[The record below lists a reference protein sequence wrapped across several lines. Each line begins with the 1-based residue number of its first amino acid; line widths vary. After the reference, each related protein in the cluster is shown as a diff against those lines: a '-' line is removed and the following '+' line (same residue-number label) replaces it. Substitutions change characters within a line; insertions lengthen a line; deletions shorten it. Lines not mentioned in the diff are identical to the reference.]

1 MDFSK
6 AFDSISHKY
15 IFETFS
21 FLNFGDHFLK
31 ILHTMLN
38 KRSVSLMVDGYLSS
52 SFKIERGV
60 PQGDTASPYIFII
73 VLEILILKLN
83 NDPDILKIG
92 INYAD
97 GITDT
102 DPLLVFADD
111 MTLLMNET
119 EENLVRVR
127 DIFANFAKLSG
138 LEINEEKTNVI
149 RIGTKL
155 DDTAP
160 ITNKVSFTYA
170 TKFKILGFEIDN
182 KLETLNEN
190 FTKKEKKINKL
201 IYMWSKLNLSTIGNL
216 IISKTFLISQLS
228 YLLSV
233 LDCPEPVL
241 KRIQHKIDSFIM
253 KSSKP
258 WMSKERLYQPVE
270 KGGLG
275 AINLTNFSTSLK
287 MSWARRAKESK
298 GLWANILKS
307 KVSSNDNICYIR
319 KCDIKPF
326 NKGLMPIVGAFERTV
341 DKHNENIKRKKPLLT
356 LTPLSLL
363 ECVPKPGPK
372 GRVINVKP
380 TRSSHPELYRRGKI
394 CEIRPIDLLD
404 RLNLELGIVKIV
416 PNDNLLNLLELND
429 LDPVRRR
436 MAVLR
441 VRKIMANITEFLMV
455 ERKQTMF
462 PLSKVVEDT
471 KKGSR
476 KYRNIL
482 DHEGNLIVQPWRTI
496 DTKFNVTV
504 KPGNENYF
512 KRMGKFVK
520 CKYLSADLQ
529 TLHLNTIN
537 GRTRLNNV
545 EAKYKRNGDG
555 VLKLPFC
562 TFCTLDKIVTPEI
575 ENERHFYQE
584 CPISSEV
591 LEHVKQTF
599 ALPDNLNIEDILIF
613 FNNEDEWLSLK
624 VNIVMLLYR
633 KYLNTCRK
641 SNQLPNKN
649 YLSSLIKSKLKLIIS
664 ANPADNKLVEGFVP
678 LISGNALPVEEIKE
692 LLETTNNKDDKLL
705 ILFDSQRRT
714 RQLEIT
720 AMEYLASSINTGTRM
735 LNIQRRLIELNNVE

>member
-1 MDFSK
+1 M
-6 AFDSISHKY
+6 
-15 IFETFS
+15 
-21 FLNFGDHFLK
+21 
-31 ILHTMLN
+31 
-38 KRSVSLMVDGYLSS
+38 
-52 SFKIERGV
+52 
-60 PQGDTASPYIFII
+60 
-73 VLEILILKLN
+73 
-83 NDPDILKIG
+83 
-92 INYAD
+92 
-97 GITDT
+97 
-102 DPLLVFADD
+102 
-111 MTLLMNET
+111 
-119 EENLVRVR
+119 
-127 DIFANFAKLSG
+127 
-138 LEINEEKTNVI
+138 
-149 RIGTKL
+149 
-155 DDTAP
+155 
-160 ITNKVSFTYA
+160 
-170 TKFKILGFEIDN
+170 
-182 KLETLNEN
+182 
-190 FTKKEKKINKL
+190 
-201 IYMWSKLNLSTIGNL
+201 
-216 IISKTFLISQLS
+216 
-228 YLLSV
+228 
-233 LDCPEPVL
+233 
-241 KRIQHKIDSFIM
+241 
-253 KSSKP
+253 
-258 WMSKERLYQPVE
+258 
-270 KGGLG
+270 
-275 AINLTNFSTSLK
+275 
-287 MSWARRAKESK
+287 
-298 GLWANILKS
+298 
-307 KVSSNDNICYIR
+307 
-319 KCDIKPF
+319 
-326 NKGLMPIVGAFERTV
+326 
-341 DKHNENIKRKKPLLT
+341 
-356 LTPLSLL
+356 
-363 ECVPKPGPK
+363 
-372 GRVINVKP
+372 
-380 TRSSHPELYRRGKI
+380 
-394 CEIRPIDLLD
+394 
-404 RLNLELGIVKIV
+404 
-416 PNDNLLNLLELND
+416 
-429 LDPVRRR
+429 
-436 MAVLR
+436 
-441 VRKIMANITEFLMV
+441 
-455 ERKQTMF
+455 
-462 PLSKVVEDT
+462 VEDT
-471 KKGSR
+471 KKGRR

-562 TFCTLDKIVTPEI
+562 TFCTLDKVVTPEI

-664 ANPADNKLVEGFVP
+664 ANPADNKLVEGFDP

-735 LNIQRRLIELNNVE
+735 LNIQRRLIELNNVESPPMALNRGRN